1 MFKKSFFVL
10 LFLSLGQQSIACDL
24 CGCGPAGQFFG
35 MLPILEGRY
44 ASLRYQQQ
52 RFDHPQTPLNTL
64 DGEALTQ
71 DVLQAAEVWMRWQ
84 LNERWQLIAQ
94 LPYRH
99 HARYTNQGRAVD
111 ISGPGDFQLTAF
123 YKLWQSNDSS
133 RWQQALSAGAQ
144 LVLPTGPYQQRDAQ
158 RRLLPEL
165 FQLGTGAWGMQWQA
179 FYTLSRQGKGVQLES
194 RWRAHQANELS
205 YQRGPAWG
213 TSLQLFVNRQGQ
225 RLRYMHYAGAT
236 VDQVWADKS
245 FGQLQHSTG
254 GSMWGL
260 TAGTDVYT
268 AKSAVHLLLQLPVY
282 QVIATGQPINRYR
295 LMLGYSRSF

>member
-1 MFKKSFFVL
+1 MFKKSFFIL

-52 RFDHPQTPLNTL
+52 FFEHPKTALNTL
-64 DGEALTQ
+64 DGEALQ
-71 DVLQAAEVWMRWQ
+71 ADVMQSMELWMRWQ
-84 LNERWQLIAQ
+84 LDARWQIIAQ
-94 LPYRH
+94 LPYRQH
-99 HARYTNQGRAVD
+99 QRLSASGSVVD

-123 YKLWQSNDSS
+123 YKLWQRNDSS
-133 RWQQALSAGAQ
+133 RWQQAVSAGAQ
-144 LVLPTGPYQQRDAQ
+144 LILPTGPYQQRDTQ

-165 FQLGTGAWGMQWQA
+165 FQLGTGAWGMQMQA
-179 FYTLSRQGKGVQLES
+179 FYTLSRNGRGMQLES
-194 RWRAHQANELS
+194 RLRAHQANELD

-213 TSLQLFVNRQGQ
+213 NSLQLFVNRQGK
-225 RLRYMHYAGAT
+225 RLRYMHYVGAT
-236 VDQVWADKS
+236 ADQVWADKS
-245 FGQLQHSTG
+245 YGQPQSSTG
-254 GSMWGL
+254 GTLWGL
-260 TAGTDVYT
+260 SAGTDLYT
-268 AKSAVHLLLQLPVY
+268 AKSAVHFLIQLPVY